1 MPRLEERNSIL
12 YRQDNDW
19 ICFFVSGKDTGQGAS
34 WPKNEPPFRGRE
46 VGLAIHP
53 LGKIWARSGQ
63 DLGKISGQDIWA
75 RRFSSRQVLAGQI
88 DLGKIWARSGQDLG
102 KISGQG
108 DSQADKC
115 WQGK

>member
-63 DLGKISGQDIWA
+63 D
-75 RRFSSRQVLAGQI
+75 
-88 DLGKIWARSGQDLG
+88 IWARSGQDLG
-102 KISGQG
+102 KRV
-108 DSQADKC
+108 
-115 WQGK
+115 